1 MLTYILFQTEHEV
14 VKGYDEKYNMEE
26 EDSFEN
32 KDKEQEEERQK
43 MESERSK
50 LSPFLILYDYDK
62 TKQNTPWAAKKHTEK
77 TLSDCDVSGFFQCC
91 KLVRYVANHVSCHRN
106 HHRELHCYD
115 SHRNHCS

>member
-1 MLTYILFQTEHEV
+1 MNESMMLTKLMIQEKEV

-50 LSPFLILYDYDK
+50 FI
-62 TKQNTPWAAKKHTEK
+62 H
-77 TLSDCDVSGFFQCC
+77 F
-91 KLVRYVANHVSCHRN
+91 CHP
-106 HHRELHCYD
+106 LAL
-115 SHRNHCS
+115 

>member
-1 MLTYILFQTEHEV
+1 MNESMMLTKLMIQEKEV

-50 LSPFLILYDYDK
+50 LLPSSHSLAPPSPHHWLWQ
-62 TKQNTPWAAKKHTEK
+62 QNIDHQDAP
-77 TLSDCDVSGFFQCC
+77 
-91 KLVRYVANHVSCHRN
+91 
-106 HHRELHCYD
+106 
-115 SHRNHCS
+115 

>member
-1 MLTYILFQTEHEV
+1 MNESMMLTKLMIQEKEV

-50 LSPFLILYDYDK
+50 SIHFCHPLALLPNDQWLWQKDVNM
-62 TKQNTPWAAKKHTEK
+62 TKKRKKEK
-77 TLSDCDVSGFFQCC
+77 TLEF
-91 KLVRYVANHVSCHRN
+91 
-106 HHRELHCYD
+106 
-115 SHRNHCS
+115 